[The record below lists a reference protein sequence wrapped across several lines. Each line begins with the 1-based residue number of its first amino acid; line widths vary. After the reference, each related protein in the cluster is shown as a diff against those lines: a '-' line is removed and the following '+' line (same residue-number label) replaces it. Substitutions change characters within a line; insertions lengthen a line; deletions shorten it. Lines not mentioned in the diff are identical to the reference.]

1 MNKKRILCYL
11 LCICILTSCTL
22 LSRNNAFAADN
33 AKSTTLVVAS
43 ANEFE
48 YRFIPTNNPQKVVIT
63 KYNGYASQVVIP
75 AYINGLPVSVIAGTT
90 FKGNSNITY
99 VYIPATV
106 TSISGNPFNLC
117 TSLYT
122 IDVDPNNTSLK
133 SIDGVLYTLDAYGS
147 LNTLLSFP
155 AGRGGHFAM
164 PYGVKRIESQAFDH
178 CYNLTSVDMANTV
191 TELESFAFSYCWNL
205 SSLRLSDNLEI
216 LGEYS
221 LAYCRA
227 LKHLDL
233 PFSLRNIQTDA
244 FLGGIDSQNNKF
256 YYYTDGISCVKN
268 TYTYYYLRYLRLP
281 ENTIIAFRTVTDTN
295 SKVTV
300 YDAYGILPEGNVEVV
315 ATPVDPTTV
324 AHNVTT
330 RFTEAY
336 CYDIKLYCNGQEFQP
351 NGNIIIRFNGLPE
364 HIKPLGAKIY
374 NANSWNSICVNGSP
388 HTRFIGTQVNYTGR
402 FLILANTVY
411 DVMGDLDGN
420 GVVNLFDARAALH
433 AASGTLNL
441 TEAQAAVANVDNSS
455 DGKVTMNDALRI
467 LQHASGVISWF

>member
-11 LCICILTSCTL
+11 LCICILSSCIL
-22 LSRNNAFAADN
+22 FSDINAFAADN
-33 AKSTTLVVAS
+33 TKSVTLVVAS
-43 ANEFE
+43 ANEFD
-48 YRFIPTNNPQKVVIT
+48 YRVVPANNPQKVVIT

-75 AYINGLPVSVIAGTT
+75 AYINGLPVSVIAGST

-122 IDVDPNNTSLK
+122 IDVDPNNTKLK
-133 SIDGVLYTLDAYGS
+133 SIDGVLYTLDAYGT
-147 LNTLLSFP
+147 LNTLVSFP

-164 PYGVKRIESQAFDH
+164 PYGVKKVESMAFDH
-178 CYNLTSVDMANTV
+178 CYNLTSVDMANSV
-191 TELESFAFSYCWNL
+191 TELETYAFSYCWNL
-205 SSLRLSDNLEI
+205 SSLRLSDNLQL
-216 LGEYS
+216 LGDYS
-221 LAYCRA
+221 LSYCRA

-233 PFSLRNIQTDA
+233 PFSVSRIHENT
-244 FLGGIDSQNNKF
+244 FLGGIDSHNNKF
-256 YYYTDGISCVKN
+256 YYFTEGISCVKN
-268 TYTYYYLRYLRLP
+268 TYAYYYLRYLGLP
-281 ENTIIAFRTVTDTN
+281 LHVINAFRTVTDTN

-388 HTRFIGTQVNYTGR
+388 HTKFIGTQVNYTGR

-433 AASGTLNL
+433 VASGTLNL
-441 TEAQAAVANVDNSS
+441 TEAQAAVANVDYST
-455 DGKVTMNDALRI
+455 DGKVTTNDALRI